1 MLRYESLI
9 KNTGSDSFS
18 GEERSL
24 QVALHSRG
32 RSIGACIGVCYL
44 LHGLILALFCG
55 PLSHPQETRQQKADL
70 SSDPELQ
77 KGIALARKG
86 DFKSAEQAFE
96 KALTLHPLDARVL
109 TGLGQVQEQLG
120 RLAESVETFRKVIEI
135 DPLSSEAHENLG
147 IALLGNSQ

>member
-1 MLRYESLI
+1 M
-9 KNTGSDSFS
+9 
-18 GEERSL
+18 
-24 QVALHSRG
+24 ALHSRG
-32 RSIGACIGVCYL
+32 RSICAFIRLCCPL
-44 LHGLILALFCG
+44 LGLILVLFSG
-55 PLSHPQETRQQKADL
+55 PLSRPQEMRHQKADL

-86 DFKSAEQAFE
+86 DFESAEEAFKQAV
-96 KALTLHPLDARVL
+96 TLHPRDALVL
-109 TGLGQVQEQLG
+109 TAFGQVQEQLG